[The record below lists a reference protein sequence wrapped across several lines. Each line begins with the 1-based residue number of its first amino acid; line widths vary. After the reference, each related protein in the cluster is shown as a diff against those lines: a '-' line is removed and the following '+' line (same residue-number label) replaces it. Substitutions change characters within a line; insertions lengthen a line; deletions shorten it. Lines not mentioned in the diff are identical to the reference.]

1 MLIVPV
7 CGPIPR
13 FDDVSVPMTRQD
25 QTVAAQYDVWARVY
39 DVLWRRYTENTLPV
53 LQAAAAVRSD
63 ERVLDLACGTGAL
76 ARRLD
81 GSVPDL
87 RLVGV
92 DLSASMIDRARRKM
106 GGRPGIRFVEADA
119 HDLPFS
125 RAAFDVVLC
134 ANTFHYFSH
143 PGTVLSEARRVLRPG
158 GRLVLLDWCR
168 DFWTCR
174 AMDAVLRRVDPAHH
188 ECYTLDDLR
197 GRLRTAGFDVRWD
210 LRYRFDLIWGMMVVE
225 ARPRTKHREP

>member
-1 MLIVPV
+1 
-7 CGPIPR
+7 
-13 FDDVSVPMTRQD
+13 MTRQD

-53 LQAAAAVRSD
+53 LQGAAAIRSN
-63 ERVLDLACGTGAL
+63 ERVLDLACGTGEL

-81 GSVPDL
+81 GSVSDL

-92 DLSASMIDRARRKM
+92 DLSASMIDRARQKL
-106 GGRPGIRFVEADA
+106 GGRPGVRFVQADA
-119 HDLPFS
+119 HDLPFGRS
-125 RAAFDVVLC
+125 TFDVVLC

-143 PGTVLSEARRVLRPG
+143 PGTVLSEARRALRPG

-168 DFWTCR
+168 DYWTCR
-174 AMDAVLRRVDPAHH
+174 VMDAVLRRVDPAHH
-188 ECYTLDDLR
+188 ACYTLDELR
-197 GRLRTAGFDVRWD
+197 RHLRRAGFKVRND

-225 ARPRTKHREP
+225 AVRPASS